1 MAVADRRNTFAIPT
15 TDSLEACQ
23 DQGQQGKPEAHS
35 PSIQDIAAHGG
46 RKRPIKRLAPGL
58 ELRLKRLEEQK
69 RVRERDAARKDIGRI
84 PEAQIEELER
94 LQRAR
99 ATEAAVRRRTVAVAG
114 AGAGSSSSWMMP
126 GGVRL
131 SGGPVLSEDNETS
144 VFESDDVSSV
154 IDISDSL
161 APSETDD
168 DHIDELHDT
177 NKFRFPDVGKTRLHL
192 HTKEPLSPTPRTVTV
207 PGPGPGPATEEAL
220 ARPRSS
226 TPTTPKTH
234 VAANDPPFPPFSGA
248 NAPSPSPSLALG
260 MASPTPSWANGGAD
274 HVSDSEFS
282 RPSLSRTG
290 SIYTLGRAS
299 FTGQLAQLTSMRL
312 PDGNSLAKRISSI
325 PTSTEAAKALTDAS
339 EQIRMWISKASDV
352 LDGLN
357 AEDDVEWA
365 AAGGREGMEEVDN
378 AINRFQQLVEVYI
391 LSIERLQTRDDIGLL
406 TVEENKAS
414 EQQLE
419 TIIVSWKQIRNT
431 LNGIKKQVEVAM
443 EWEELWNTVLGEIAQ
458 EMDGLNR
465 LVFEMEEKRHSGA
478 ENLLS
483 SKDSIDLSEL
493 ETIVED
499 QPGRQKASNRFSIAP
514 FTLGSPAPPNEN
526 KEDSS
531 LLALFARMQPLRA
544 SLEFLPM
551 RLSTW
556 QSRGSDVFPS
566 ACLDLDQRQD
576 QLEKQWSKLETD
588 AESLRRELGEDRWVL
603 VFRNAGRQALK
614 MCESITRSHQKLK
627 DAIDRNEQQTHIA
640 DLHDKIENYEAKKRH
655 YGPAVER
662 VLAIIDRGVLDR
674 LTLNGEILRLQSEM
688 KQRWTSLQ
696 QQMAEI
702 DIKVEE
708 INIESRDKGLRDSV
722 STVISSER
730 SVGSS
735 MVDTPGTSPASSVL
749 GATSR
754 TDSFGSRTPTP
765 LINIKTRNS
774 SSKPNDRLSVSSSLP
789 RRTLIPR
796 KSYGDLQSSPQSASS
811 IPTPSKTPVWP
822 SRPDPLPL
830 NNKSRWQNAIKPE
843 AHDFR
848 PLSAYEPSPYA
859 KAPITPKRSYL
870 RSSLTGSATPSSTL
884 GSRTP
889 VPRIFSAPGS
899 QPSSIPGPIAATP
912 GTSRNVSLPVPS
924 GTPGRQR
931 SPLRKK
937 ASAPV
942 LGTRPPSRL
951 VGSSGRRSSML
962 PKFTDGNDADNE
974 APSHHHKRPPSAM
987 NGGRMST
994 VPNGSGRATPSTMNG
1009 GRLSTVPNG
1018 SGERAMSRMDQ
1029 SVVDNKP
1036 KWRP

>member
-1 MAVADRRNTFAIPT
+1 MAVADRRRALFVPT
-15 TDSLEACQ
+15 NDFGPGQ
-23 DQGQQGKPEAHS
+23 RQQGRPD
-35 PSIQDIAAHGG
+35 QDTAAEEG
-46 RKRPIKRLAPGL
+46 RARPTRRLGPGL
-58 ELRLKRLEEQK
+58 ELRLKLLEKQK
-69 RVRERDAARKDIGRI
+69 RVRQREEARRSIGRI
-84 PEAQIEELER
+84 PETQIAEIER
-94 LQRAR
+94 LQRERNTA
-99 ATEAAVRRRTVAVAG
+99 AAVRRRTTAG
-114 AGAGSSSSWMMP
+114 SWMMP

-131 SGGPVLSEDNETS
+131 SGGPVLTDNETS

-168 DHIDELHDT
+168 DHDELRDT
-177 NKFRFPDVGKTRLHL
+177 HKYRMPDIGKTRLHL
-192 HTKEPLSPTPRTVTV
+192 HTKEPLSPSPRHV
-207 PGPGPGPATEEAL
+207 PHPEAHP
-220 ARPRSS
+220 RPRST

-234 VAANDPPFPPFSGA
+234 RSGGEPSSPFAAP
-248 NAPSPSPSLALG
+248 APSSSLASEPPAADS
-260 MASPTPSWANGGAD
+260 MTYTVPTWANGGAENA
-274 HVSDSEFS
+274 SDSDVT
-282 RPSLSRTG
+282 RPSLSRAG

-325 PTSTEAAKALTDAS
+325 PTSTEAAKALADAS

-391 LSIERLQTRDDIGLL
+391 LSIERLQTRDDVGLL

-419 TIIVSWKQIRNT
+419 TIIVSWKQIRDT
-431 LNGIKKQVEVAM
+431 LNGIKKQVEIAM
-443 EWEELWNTVLGEIAQ
+443 EWEQLWNTVLGEIAQ
-458 EMDGLNR
+458 ELDGLNR

-478 ENLLS
+478 GNLLS
-483 SKDSIDLSEL
+483 SRDSIDLSEL

-499 QPGRQKASNRFSIAP
+499 QPGRPKASNRFSIAS
-514 FTLGSPAPPNEN
+514 FQLGSPMQTNEN

-556 QSRGSDVFPS
+556 QSRGNEIFPS
-566 ACLDLDQRQD
+566 ACLDLDHRRE
-576 QLEKQWSKLETD
+576 QLEIQWSKLEAD

-627 DAIDRNEQQTHIA
+627 EAIDRNEQQTHPA

-655 YGPAVER
+655 YGPAIER
-662 VLAIIDRGVLDR
+662 VLSIIDRGVSDR

-696 QQMAEI
+696 SDMSEMDLI
-702 DIKVEE
+702 VEE

-735 MVDTPGTSPASSVL
+735 IVDTPGTSPASSVL
-749 GATSR
+749 GVGR
-754 TDSFGSRTPTP
+754 TDSLGSRTPTP
-765 LINIKTRNS
+765 LINIKTRGS
-774 SSKPNDRLSVSSSLP
+774 SSKPNERLSVSSSLP
-789 RRTLIPR
+789 RRTLVPR
-796 KSYGDLQSSPQSASS
+796 KSYGDLHSSPRSASS
-811 IPTPSKTPVWP
+811 IPTPSKTPNWP
-822 SRPDPLPL
+822 SRPDPLPS

-843 AHDFR
+843 PQDFR
-848 PLSAYEPSPYA
+848 PLSAFEPSPYA
-859 KAPITPKRSYL
+859 KVPVTPKRSYL
-870 RSSLTGSATPSSTL
+870 RSSLNGSATPSSAM

-889 VPRIFSAPGS
+889 VPRIFSAPS
-899 QPSSIPGPIAATP
+899 PQPSGIPGPVTSTP
-912 GTSRNVSLPVPS
+912 AGSRNVSLPVPS
-924 GTPGRQR
+924 SNIPGRQR
-931 SPLRKK
+931 SPLRSK

-942 LGTRPPSRL
+942 LGTPSIRPPSRL
-951 VGSSGRRSSML
+951 VGASGRRSSML

-974 APSHHHKRPPSAM
+974 GPAHHHRRPPSAL
-987 NGGRMST
+987 
-994 VPNGSGRATPSTMNG
+994 NG
-1009 GRLSTVPNG
+1009 GRLSTVPG
-1018 SGERAMSRMDQ
+1018 GGGGRAMSRLGQ
-1029 SVVDNKP
+1029 SAAESKP

>member
-1 MAVADRRNTFAIPT
+1 MAVADRRREFSST
-15 TDSLEACQ
+15 TDAFQ
-23 DQGQQGKPEAHS
+23 QQGIPES
-35 PSIQDIAAHGG
+35 RSQQPNQDIATADGG
-46 RKRPIKRLAPGL
+46 RRRPTRRLAPGL
-58 ELRLKRLEEQK
+58 ELRLKQLEEQNT
-69 RVRERDAARKDIGRI
+69 VRDREAAGRSIGRI
-84 PEAQIEELER
+84 PEAQIAEIER

-99 ATEAAVRRRTVAVAG
+99 ANRAEVRRKESADTT
-114 AGAGSSSSWMMP
+114 SWTMP

-131 SGGPVLSEDNETS
+131 SGGPVVEDNDNDNDNETS
-144 VFESDDVSSV
+144 VAESDDVSSV

-168 DHIDELHDT
+168 DRDELRDT
-177 NKFRFPDVGKTRLHL
+177 NKYRFPHSASQKTRLHL
-192 HTKEPLSPTPRTVTV
+192 HTKEPLSPAPRST
-207 PGPGPGPATEEAL
+207 AREAHS
-220 ARPRSS
+220 RPRSS
-226 TPTTPKTH
+226 TPTTPTTH
-234 VAANDPPFPPFSGA
+234 CSATEPRLGSSTPPPSSAPGPGTSSSPVPE
-248 NAPSPSPSLALG
+248 PSPAGRMVS
-260 MASPTPSWANGGAD
+260 TPPRWANGGAENG
-274 HVSDSEFS
+274 SDSDVT
-282 RPSLSRTG
+282 RPSLSRAG

-325 PTSTEAAKALTDAS
+325 PTSTEAARALTDAS

-391 LSIERLQTRDDIGLL
+391 LSIERLQTREDVALL

-419 TIIVSWKQIRNT
+419 TIIASWKRIRDT
-431 LNGIKKQVEVAM
+431 LNGIKKQVEIAM
-443 EWEELWNTVLGEIAQ
+443 EWEQLWNTVLGEIAQ

-478 ENLLS
+478 GNLLS
-483 SKDSIDLSEL
+483 SRDSIDLSEL

-499 QPGRQKASNRFSIAP
+499 SPGRKKANNRLSIAP
-514 FTLGSPAPPNEN
+514 FTMGSPMPMNEN

-556 QSRGSDVFPS
+556 QMRGNEVFPS
-566 ACLDLDQRQD
+566 ACLDLDHRRE
-576 QLEKQWSKLETD
+576 QLEKQWSKLEAD
-588 AESLRRELGEDRWVL
+588 ADSLRRELGEDRWVL

-627 DAIDRNEQQTHIA
+627 DAIDRNEQQTHVA
-640 DLHDKIENYEAKKRH
+640 DLQDKIENYEAKKRH
-655 YGPAVER
+655 YGPAIER
-662 VLAIIDRGVLDR
+662 VLAIVDRGVSDR

-688 KQRWTSLQ
+688 KQRWATLQ
-696 QQMAEI
+696 KEMAEMSLI
-702 DIKVEE
+702 VEE
-708 INIESRDKGLRDSV
+708 ISIESRETGLRDSV

-735 MVDTPGTSPASSVL
+735 MVDTPGTSPASSIV
-749 GATSR
+749 GASR
-754 TDSFGSRTPTP
+754 RDSVGSRTPTS

-774 SSKPNDRLSVSSSLP
+774 SAKPNDRLSVSSSLP
-789 RRTLIPR
+789 RRTLIQR
-796 KSYGDLQSSPQSASS
+796 RSYSDMQSSPQSTSS

-822 SRPDPLPL
+822 SRPDPVPSI
-830 NNKSRWQNAIKPE
+830 NKNRWQNAIKPE

-848 PLSAYEPSPYA
+848 PLSAFEPSPYA
-859 KAPITPKRSYL
+859 KAPVTPRRSYL
-870 RSSLTGSATPSSTL
+870 RTSFNGNATPASAMA
-884 GSRTP
+884 SRTP
-889 VPRIFSAPGS
+889 VPRIFSAPS
-899 QPSSIPGPIAATP
+899 PQPSSIPGPILGPRPA
-912 GTSRNVSLPVPS
+912 SRNVSLPVPAN
-924 GTPGRQR
+924 GTPARQR
-931 SPLRKK
+931 SPLRSK

-942 LGTRPPSRL
+942 LSMHSARPPSRL
-951 VGSSGRRSSML
+951 VGPSSGRRSSML

-974 APSHHHKRPPSAM
+974 SPSHHRRPPSAM
-987 NGGRMST
+987 NGGRLSAIPYGNARA
-994 VPNGSGRATPSTMNG
+994 VSRLGQASG
-1009 GRLSTVPNG
+1009 
-1018 SGERAMSRMDQ
+1018 GE
-1029 SVVDNKP
+1029 KP

>member
-1 MAVADRRNTFAIPT
+1 MAVADRRREFTSS
-15 TDSLEACQ
+15 TDSLGAFQ
-23 DQGQQGKPEAHS
+23 DQGKLES
-35 PSIQDIAAHGG
+35 CSSQDLAVTAAAEGG
-46 RKRPIKRLAPGL
+46 RRRPTRRLAPGL
-58 ELRLKRLEEQK
+58 ELRLKRLEDQN
-69 RVRERDAARKDIGRI
+69 RARNRDAARRSIGRI
-84 PEAQIEELER
+84 PEAQIAEIER

-99 ATEAAVRRRTVAVAG
+99 AEKAAEVRRRTG
-114 AGAGSSSSWMMP
+114 AGNSSWMMP

-131 SGGPVLSEDNETS
+131 SGGPVLEDTDNDNNETL

-154 IDISDSL
+154 VDISDSL

-168 DHIDELHDT
+168 DRDELRDT
-177 NKFRFPDVGKTRLHL
+177 NKYRLPFDDKTRLHL
-192 HTKEPLSPTPRTVTV
+192 HTKEPLSPTPR
-207 PGPGPGPATEEAL
+207 PAPAPAETL
-220 ARPRSS
+220 LRARST
-226 TPTTPKTH
+226 TPTTPTIQSSSP
-234 VAANDPPFPPFSGA
+234 NDQPLLSSTPPPPSGPA
-248 NAPSPSPSLALG
+248 PAPSSSSPVPEPSSADR
-260 MASPTPSWANGGAD
+260 MVPTPPRWANGGAENG
-274 HVSDSEFS
+274 SDSEAT
-282 RPSLSRTG
+282 RPSLSRAG

-325 PTSTEAAKALTDAS
+325 PTSTEAARALTDAS

-391 LSIERLQTRDDIGLL
+391 LSIERLQTRDDVGLL
-406 TVEENKAS
+406 TIEENKAS

-419 TIIVSWKQIRNT
+419 TIVASWKQIRDT
-431 LNGIKKQVEVAM
+431 LNGIKKQVEIAM
-443 EWEELWNTVLGEIAQ
+443 EWEQLWNTVLGEIAQ

-478 ENLLS
+478 GNLLS
-483 SKDSIDLSEL
+483 SRDSIDLSEL

-499 QPGRQKASNRFSIAP
+499 QPGRQKAGNRLSIAP
-514 FTLGSPAPPNEN
+514 LTLGSPMQMNEN

-556 QSRGSDVFPS
+556 QMRGKEVFPS
-566 ACLDLDQRQD
+566 ACLDLDHRRD
-576 QLEKQWSKLETD
+576 QLESQWSKLETD
-588 AESLRRELGEDRWVL
+588 ADSLRRELGEDRWVL

-627 DAIDRNEQQTHIA
+627 DAIDRNEQQTHVA
-640 DLHDKIENYEAKKRH
+640 DLQDKIENYEAKKRH
-655 YGPAVER
+655 YGPAIER

-688 KQRWTSLQ
+688 KQRWASLQ
-696 QQMAEI
+696 KEMAEMGLI
-702 DIKVEE
+702 VEE
-708 INIESRDKGLRDSV
+708 INMESRETGLRDSV

-735 MVDTPGTSPASSVL
+735 MVDTPGTSPASSVM
-749 GATSR
+749 GASR
-754 TDSFGSRTPTP
+754 RDSMGSRTPTSI
-765 LINIKTRNS
+765 INIKTRNS
-774 SSKPNDRLSVSSSLP
+774 STKPNDRLSVSSSLP
-789 RRTLIPR
+789 RRTLIQR
-796 KSYGDLQSSPQSASS
+796 RSYGDMQSSPQSASS

-822 SRPDPLPL
+822 SRPDPLPSV
-830 NNKSRWQNAIKPE
+830 NKSRWQNAIKPE

-848 PLSAYEPSPYA
+848 PLSAFEPSPYA
-859 KAPITPKRSYL
+859 KAPVTPRRSYL
-870 RSSLTGSATPSSTL
+870 RTSLNGGNTPPPSAL

-889 VPRIFSAPGS
+889 VPRIFSAPS
-899 QPSSIPGPIAATP
+899 PQPSSIPGPITGTP
-912 GTSRNVSLPVPS
+912 GGSRNVSLPVPTGS
-924 GTPGRQR
+924 TPGRQR
-931 SPLRKK
+931 SPLRSK

-942 LGTRPPSRL
+942 LSTHSTRPPSRL
-951 VGSSGRRSSML
+951 VGASGRRSSML

-974 APSHHHKRPPSAM
+974 SPAHHHRRPPSAM
-987 NGGRMST
+987 NGGRLSAIPYGSST
-994 VPNGSGRATPSTMNG
+994 G
-1009 GRLSTVPNG
+1009 G
-1018 SGERAMSRMDQ
+1018 RAMSRLGQ
-1029 SVVDNKP
+1029 SAESRP